1 MSVTGETNRH
11 RRSEW
16 ILGGLTVAAILSTV
30 LGHRFLMLVLENVG
44 FVVLLVL
51 AVLFVVMAWWR
62 FVRTRNSDKVRWRV
76 WVSLAGC
83 VSLSLAFAIPLILFL
98 FSFVLPWGFGPQWD
112 FKMLMLAFGVASFL
126 VGTLAARLV
135 RFPLVVGGF
144 VMAIVALILPVG
156 V

>member
-1 MSVTGETNRH
+1 MAVTGETNRH
-11 RRSEW
+11 RRAEW
-16 ILGGLTVAAILSTV
+16 TLGGLTVAAILSTV
-30 LGHRFLMLVLENVG
+30 LGHRFLILVVENVG

-51 AVLFVVMAWWR
+51 AVLFMVMAWWR
-62 FVRTRNSDKVRWRV
+62 FVRARSSDGVRWRM

-83 VSLSLAFAIPLILFL
+83 VSLSLAFAIPLIPFF
-98 FSFVLPWGFGPQWD
+98 FSFVLRWGFGPQWD
-112 FKMLMLAFGVASFL
+112 FKGLMLAFSLASLL

-144 VMAIVALILPVG
+144 VIAIIALILPVG